1 MQYITWTVT
10 CLMKNEHYSE
20 DCYKKLYNFQMSCPV
35 VFSDATNRGP
45 PSGKTQWTRIWA
57 NSKRQWRTEGP
68 DGVQSTGSQKRWHDL
83 ATEQQWKGNAMQ
95 TLLFSEL
102 TWNLQDLS
110 KLGFLGNMHLITHPT
125 ISCQVNKTNRDLP
138 CLLFTSEFCL
148 DVHPSHGFLLLFF
161 LISEGCVL
169 MRHR

>member
-1 MQYITWTVT
+1 MNITQRTTTRSFTTSRQAV
-10 CLMKNEHYSE
+10 L
-20 DCYKKLYNFQMSCPV
+20 L
-35 VFSDATNRGP
+35 FSLKQLIGTHLVERLDGHEFEQTPRDSGGQRGLTGCSP
-45 PSGKTQWTRIWA
+45 YGR
-57 NSKRQWRTEGP
+57 KRVG
-68 DGVQSTGSQKRWHDL
+68 HDL
-83 ATEQQWKGNAMQ
+83 ATEQQWKGNATQ

-110 KLGFLGNMHLITHPT
+110 KLSFLDNMHLITHPT
-125 ISCQVNKTNRDLP
+125 ISSQVNKTNRDLP

-148 DVHPSHGFLLLFF
+148 DVHPSRGFLLLFF